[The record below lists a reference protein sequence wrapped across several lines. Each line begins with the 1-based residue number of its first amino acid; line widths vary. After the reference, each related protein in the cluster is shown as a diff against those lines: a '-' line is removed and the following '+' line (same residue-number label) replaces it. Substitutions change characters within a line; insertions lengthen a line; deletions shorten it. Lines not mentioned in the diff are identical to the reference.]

1 MILGIVL
8 GALSVLFA
16 VPAWVSVARIGWTAR
31 RVVAG
36 ALAVTLSSLLA
47 LTFVS
52 GVASGLLLLE
62 RSLLFALVGVT
73 ACIASIV
80 IVLKDPRRGQRPTG
94 IIIGSILNTCIWLLL
109 ITLH

>member
-1 MILGIVL
+1 MLGIAL

-16 VPAWVSVARIGWTAR
+16 VPAWVSVGRVGWTAR

-36 ALAVTLSSLLA
+36 ALAVTLSSVLS
-47 LTFVS
+47 LTFVIS
-52 GVASGLLLLE
+52 VAIGLLLLE
-62 RSLLFALVGVT
+62 RSVLFAFIGVA

-80 IVLKDPRRGQRPTG
+80 IVLTGPRGGQWPTG
-94 IIIGSILNTCIWLLL
+94 VIISSLLNACMWLLL